1 MENKTI
7 DCVMEKK
14 KIVKVPKKKFIETL
28 ADRKLKELYKL
39 AKALQDAQII
49 HNTPDHL
56 LEQNEKRYGK
66 IDREKIVDNLIIAE
80 KALFCFV
87 DENSW
92 IEK

>member
-1 MENKTI
+1 MA
-7 DCVMEKK
+7 KK
-14 KIVKVPKKKFIETL
+14 EGRLSIEQI
-28 ADRKLKELYKL
+28 KLKELYKL

-66 IDREKIVDNLIIAE
+66 VDREKIEDNLILAE
-80 KALFCFV
+80 SSLFSFV